1 MNSRPDWPN
10 VPPSWPPSGSPLET
24 ERRLTRLEM
33 GTDQHGRRLDSH
45 DTKHDHQ
52 EIWNKAVAIALAGL
66 ASGLAHAK
74 AGDLVDFLLALLKGF
89 KP

>member
-33 GTDQHGRRLDSH
+33 GADHHGRRLDSH
-45 DTKHDHQ
+45 DTKHDRQ

-66 ASGLAHAK
+66 ASGLAHAT

>member
-1 MNSRPDWPN
+1 MTSHPDWPN
-10 VPPSWPPSGSPLET
+10 APPSWPPSGSPLET

-33 GTDQHGRRLDSH
+33 GTEHHGRRLNSH
-45 DTKHDHQ
+45 DTKHEHQ

-74 AGDLVDFLLALLKGF
+74 AADLVDFLLALLKGF

>member
-1 MNSRPDWPN
+1 MTSRHDWPS

-33 GTDQHGRRLDSH
+33 GTDHHGRRLDSH
-45 DTKHDHQ
+45 DTKHEHQ
-52 EIWNKAVAIALAGL
+52 EVWNKAVAIALAGL

-74 AGDLVDFLLALLKGF
+74 AADLVDFLLALLKGF

>member
-33 GTDQHGRRLDSH
+33 GTEQHGHRLDDH
-45 DTKHDHQ
+45 DAKHGQQDL
-52 EIWNKAVAIALAGL
+52 WNKAVAIALAGL
-66 ASGLAHAK
+66 ASGLAHTK
-74 AGDLVDFLLALLKGF
+74 AADVADFLLALLKGF